1 MGRLQKIGRMILL
14 SAAVAVTVTSGAW
27 PALTT
32 GKYDPGVSDTE
43 MKIGDTITEGFDTA
57 DLKEA
62 KALLEEV
69 TA

>member
-1 MGRLQKIGRMILL
+1 MILL

-57 DLKEA
+57 DLKDA
-62 KALLEEV
+62 KALLEQLK
-69 TA
+69 

>member
-1 MGRLQKIGRMILL
+1 MILL

-57 DLKEA
+57 DLKDA
-62 KALLEEV
+62 KALLDELV
-69 TA
+69 S